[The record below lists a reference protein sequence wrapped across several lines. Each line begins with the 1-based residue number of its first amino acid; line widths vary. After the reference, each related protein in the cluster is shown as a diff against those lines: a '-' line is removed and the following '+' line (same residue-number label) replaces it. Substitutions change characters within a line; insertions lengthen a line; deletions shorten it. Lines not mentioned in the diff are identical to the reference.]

1 MVTLCKIDDVA
12 AVIFPRKRILCVE
25 DNPGTCE
32 LIAAILTDYVVE
44 SADTIA
50 SARERLAEAK
60 FSLIVLDFHLPDGD
74 GLALCGEIRRTDFQT
89 PVIFITGDPTL
100 SEAKVRVAGGQR
112 LIEKDSLTFVDDLIS
127 ESDRLSLTV
136 V

>member
-1 MVTLCKIDDVA
+1 MV
-12 AVIFPRKRILCVE
+12 AVIPPRKRILCVE
-25 DNPGTCE
+25 DNPETFE
-32 LIAAILTDYVVE
+32 LIAAILTEYEVE
-44 SADTIA
+44 SADTIE
-50 SARERLAEAK
+50 SARERLAKTK

-74 GLALCGEIRRTDFQT
+74 GLALCEEIRRKDFQT

-112 LIEKDSLTFVDDLIS
+112 LLEKDSITFVDDLIS